1 VFSFLIGVN
10 KHSSCPALNP
20 LLWDVKR
27 KFLFE
32 LVDEVNLFLLLVLL
46 VSILSSFLIIGIV
59 LVLLM
64 YLRLGRTVLGSVELL
79 FIDDIV
85 RNSLNFL
92 LCIIRLSIV
101 LSLALFK

>member
-1 VFSFLIGVN
+1 MGV
-10 KHSSCPALNP
+10 KRHSSCSALKP
-20 LLWDVKR
+20 LLCDVKC

-32 LVDEVNLFLLLVLL
+32 LVDEINLFLLLVLL
-46 VSILSSFLIIGIV
+46 VSILSSFLIVGIV
-59 LVLLM
+59 LVLFM
-64 YLRLGRTVLGSVELL
+64 YLRLGRAVLGSVELL

-92 LCIIRLSIV
+92 LSIIRLSIV